1 MFPDDHYNL
10 MNALAFLT
18 SKAGNAKRPR
28 RDELICVNGYIQRCF
43 TRLRWLTIPLLTGP
57 DVEQLR

>member
-18 SKAGNAKRPR
+18 SKAGNAKKTS
-28 RDELICVNGYIQRCF
+28 EG
-43 TRLRWLTIPLLTGP
+43 
-57 DVEQLR
+57 